1 MAKMIDEQIK
11 SNILDFRAGDEVIVE
26 MLAGKDK
33 KRLQAFQGLVIA
45 RNGSGINKTFTVR
58 KYSFGVGVEKIFPL
72 HSPLISDIK
81 LVRRGKVRRAKLYYM
96 RERYGK
102 AARIKELRQY

>member
-33 KRLQAFQGLVIA
+33 KRLQAFQGLVQ
-45 RNGSGINKTFTVR
+45 FTHRDHRPGLKV
-58 KYSFGVGVEKIFPL
+58 FADGLFPHFL
-72 HSPLISDIK
+72 L
-81 LVRRGKVRRAKLYYM
+81 G
-96 RERYGK
+96 
-102 AARIKELRQY
+102 